1 MQIYILEYEQD
12 SEHYVPHASIC
23 PIWS

>member
-1 MQIYILEYEQD
+1 LLEYEQD
-12 SEHYVPHASIC
+12 SEHYVPHSSIC